1 MCYDDQARPPI
12 PPGPAGNAHGEQI
25 VLTAADGN
33 RFYAYLALPEAR
45 AQKAAVIYPDIR
57 GLHQFYRELAL
68 RFAESGIAAIALDY
82 FGRTAGLTSR
92 EDDFDF
98 KPHVQA
104 LRLPTFTQDVQAA
117 LDTLRQRVE
126 PGADVFVIGFCM
138 GGSLALLTGANRALG
153 FAGLIPFYSGFTRD
167 FGGSG
172 TALDN
177 AAQIA
182 YPVVGFYGGAD
193 QGIPVESV
201 RALDQKLD
209 EAGVPHRLTIYPGAP
224 HSFFDR
230 RATEYADASADAW
243 RQLLGFIRTGQVED
257 SRR

>member
-12 PPGPAGNAHGEQI
+12 PPGPAGNAHGEQV
-25 VLTAADGN
+25 VLTAIDGN

-45 AQKAAVIYPDIR
+45 AQKAVVIYPDIR

-82 FGRTAGLTSR
+82 FGRTAGLTGR

-98 KPHVQA
+98 RPHVQA
-104 LRLPTFTQDVQAA
+104 LRLPTFTLDVQAA
-117 LDTLRQRVE
+117 LAHLRE
-126 PGADVFVIGFCM
+126 HTAPGADVFVVGFCM
-138 GGSLALLTGANRALG
+138 GGSLALLTGTNRALG

-193 QGIPVESV
+193 QGIPEESV
-201 RALDQKLD
+201 HELDRRLDQ
-209 EAGVPHRLTIYPGAP
+209 AGVPHRLTIYPGAP

-243 RQLLGFIRTGQVED
+243 RQLLAFIRAGQIK
-257 SRR
+257 SQTK